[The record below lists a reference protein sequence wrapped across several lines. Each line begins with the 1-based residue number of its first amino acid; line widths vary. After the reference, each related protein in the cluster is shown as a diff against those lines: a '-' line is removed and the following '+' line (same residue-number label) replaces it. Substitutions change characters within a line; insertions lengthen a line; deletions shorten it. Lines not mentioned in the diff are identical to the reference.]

1 VASVRTAVTRAW
13 RRYAANT
20 VAVGATIAMAYL
32 AARLVIVLGGTVF
45 ESHDSAVYAP
55 REDPARNLGP
65 LLSFV
70 GNAPRPW
77 GLPLFYSLFGS
88 DEWRTVGQWALA
100 TVAWAAFAWEVPRHL
115 RTRAA
120 RIAVVAAILV
130 FACVRDVASWDLAIL
145 TESTSISLGVLVLTF
160 LLRWLRTGSWVAV
173 AAMTLFGIWWTFI
186 RPDIRVFT
194 VVTAAALLLIAARAL
209 WRARR
214 GRPAAEATAGPA
226 DRTAGRPTTTRRTVT
241 AAVAS
246 GLVLGLGIVW
256 YAAITPRM
264 ERAMVP
270 YDADAVDPPMA
281 QNEQRFV
288 YRLRVDVSTNP
299 ELWATY
305 TTKIGMPTCPELE
318 AFTADTH
325 NWRGREWA
333 EAYRRCP
340 ALVGWVQE
348 RKNRYFWTDLVTAD
362 PALFA
367 KTFFRQLSLTLG
379 GEVYADVPRVVPF
392 EKLAFP
398 SRRFGLPLALL
409 GFAAAFALA
418 WWAGALR
425 SHRRLVWFAV
435 GVFAAALL
443 SATATI
449 VMVTGELQRFGVQEA
464 VATRVAM
471 LVLLG
476 CALDAWLARRRG
488 RRPADEPAA
497 VSSPEAATPGPAQ
510 AAA

>member
-1 VASVRTAVTRAW
+1 MRTAVTGAW
-13 RRYAANT
+13 RRYTANA
-20 VAVGATIAMAYL
+20 VAVGATIAVAYL
-32 AARLVIVLGGTVF
+32 AVRLVIILGGTVF

-55 REDPARNLGP
+55 REDPSRNHGP
-65 LLSFV
+65 LVSLV

-77 GLPLFYSLFGS
+77 GLPAFYALFGS

-100 TVAWAAFAWEVPRHL
+100 TVAWAAFAWEVSRHL

-120 RIAVVAAILV
+120 RVAVVVAILV

-173 AAMTLFGIWWTFI
+173 TAMTLFAVWWTFI

-194 VVTAAALLLIAARAL
+194 TVVMATLLLIAGRVI
-209 WRARR
+209 WRGR
-214 GRPAAEATAGPA
+214 RPAAEEGAPLAAVAT
-226 DRTAGRPTTTRRTVT
+226 RTASRPAPNTRRTVT

-246 GLVLGLGIVW
+246 CLVLGLGLVW
-256 YAAITPRM
+256 YAAITPGM

-270 YDADAVDPPMA
+270 YDGDAIDPPLP
-281 QNEQRFV
+281 QDEYRFV

-299 ELWATY
+299 ELWAAY
-305 TTKIGMPTCPELE
+305 TTEIGMPTCPELE
-318 AFTADTH
+318 AFTSDTL

-340 ALVGWVQE
+340 ALVEWVQE
-348 RKNRYFWTDLVTAD
+348 RKSRYFWMDLVTAD
-362 PALFA
+362 PVLFV
-367 KTFFRQLSLTLG
+367 KTFVRQLSLTLG
-379 GEVYADVPRVVPF
+379 GEVYAHVPRVVPI

-409 GFAAAFALA
+409 GFGATLALA

-476 CALDAWLARRRG
+476 CALDAWLIRRRG
-488 RRPADEPAA
+488 LEPADGATISSTGAA
-497 VSSPEAATPGPAQ
+497 RPGPAQ